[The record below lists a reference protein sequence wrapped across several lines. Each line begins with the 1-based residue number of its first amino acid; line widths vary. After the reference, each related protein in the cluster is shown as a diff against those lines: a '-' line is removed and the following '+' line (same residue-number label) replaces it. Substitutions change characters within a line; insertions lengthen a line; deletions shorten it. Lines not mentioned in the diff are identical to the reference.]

1 MRLVYRLCGV
11 VLVAIIVTV
20 AAFLYWWNRPIPL
33 AEDYR
38 FVVVEGA
45 TLSSISRELAGLG
58 LIDYP
63 VLLARLGRA
72 LQVDRRIH
80 AGHYL
85 IEPGISPKG
94 LLQLLGSGDT
104 LLSKLTIPEGLTAR
118 QIMDLIQS
126 QLELE
131 QSLTGIDDPWI
142 LARFESV
149 GGVEGWLFPDTYRFA
164 ANTSDKDIIALAHN
178 RMQNELDRAWQRR
191 SDDTQLKTPYEAL
204 IMASIIEKETSHAGE
219 RGEISGVFNRRLAQ
233 SMRLQTDPTVI
244 YGIGEAFDGDITRA
258 HLRDKRN
265 VYNTYQ
271 HGGLPPTPI
280 ASPGRASLEA
290 AVMPKDGT
298 SLYFVAD
305 GRGGHVFSDTLEQ
318 HQQAVRAYLK
328 KLRNKQG
335 SEQ

>member
-1 MRLVYRLCGV
+1 MCLLYRLFGV
-11 VLVAIIVTV
+11 MLAAIALTA
-20 AAFLYWWNRPIPL
+20 AAFLYWWNQPIHL
-33 AEDYR
+33 TEDHR
-38 FVVVEGA
+38 LVVAEGA

-58 LIDYP
+58 LIEYP
-63 VLLARLGRA
+63 VLLARAGRV
-72 LQVDRRIH
+72 LQVDRGIH

-94 LLQLLGSGDT
+94 LMQLLASGDT

-126 QLELE
+126 QAELE

-142 LARFESV
+142 LSRFESV
-149 GGVEGWLFPDTYRFA
+149 GGVEGWLFPDTYRFT
-164 ANTSDKDIIALAHN
+164 ANTSDKDIIAIAHN

-191 SDDTQLKTPYEAL
+191 SENAQLKTPYEAL

-219 RGEISGVFNRRLAQ
+219 RGEVSGVFHRRLAQ

-258 HLRDKRN
+258 HLRDKGN
-265 VYNTYQ
+265 IYNTYQ
-271 HGGLPPTPI
+271 HRGLPPTPI

-290 AVMPKDGT
+290 AVMPKEGT

-305 GRGGHVFSDTLEQ
+305 GRGGHVFSDTLAQ
-318 HQQAVRAYLK
+318 HQQAVRAYLQ
-328 KLRNKQG
+328 KLRNN
-335 SEQ
+335 

>member
-1 MRLVYRLCGV
+1 MCLLYRLFGV
-11 VLVAIIVTV
+11 MLAAIALTA
-20 AAFLYWWNRPIPL
+20 AAFLYWWNQPIHL
-33 AEDYR
+33 TEDHR
-38 FVVVEGA
+38 LVVAEGA

-58 LIDYP
+58 LIEYP
-63 VLLARLGRA
+63 VLLARAGRV
-72 LQVDRRIH
+72 LQVDRGIH

-94 LLQLLGSGDT
+94 LMQLLASGDT

-126 QLELE
+126 QAELE

-142 LARFESV
+142 LSRFESV
-149 GGVEGWLFPDTYRFA
+149 GGVEGWLFPDTNRFA
-164 ANTSDKDIIALAHN
+164 ANTSDKDIIAIAHN

-191 SDDTQLKTPYEAL
+191 SENAQLKTPYEAL

-219 RGEISGVFNRRLAQ
+219 RGEISGVFHRRLAQ

-258 HLRDKRN
+258 HLRDKGN
-265 VYNTYQ
+265 IYNTYQ
-271 HGGLPPTPI
+271 HRGLPPTPI

-290 AVMPKDGT
+290 AVMPKEGT

-305 GRGGHVFSDTLEQ
+305 GRGGHVFSDTLAQ
-318 HQQAVRAYLK
+318 HQQAVRAYLQ
-328 KLRNKQG
+328 KLRNN
-335 SEQ
+335 

>member
-1 MRLVYRLCGV
+1 MCLLYRLFGV
-11 VLVAIIVTV
+11 MLAAIALTA
-20 AAFLYWWNRPIPL
+20 AAFLYWWNQPIHL
-33 AEDYR
+33 TEDYR
-38 FVVVEGA
+38 LVVAEGA

-58 LIDYP
+58 LIEYP
-63 VLLARLGRA
+63 VLLARAGRV
-72 LQVDRRIH
+72 LQVDRGIH

-94 LLQLLGSGDT
+94 LMQLLASGDT

-126 QLELE
+126 QAELE

-142 LARFESV
+142 LSRFESV

-164 ANTSDKDIIALAHN
+164 ANTSDKDIIAIAHN

-191 SDDTQLKTPYEAL
+191 SENTQLKTPYEVL

-219 RGEISGVFNRRLAQ
+219 RGEISGVFHRRLAQ

-258 HLRDKRN
+258 HLRDKGN
-265 VYNTYQ
+265 IYNTYQ

-290 AVMPKDGT
+290 AVMPKEGT

-305 GRGGHVFSDTLEQ
+305 GRGGHVFSDTLAQ
-318 HQQAVRAYLK
+318 HQQAVRAYLQ
-328 KLRNKQG
+328 KLRNN
-335 SEQ
+335 

>member
-1 MRLVYRLCGV
+1 MCLLYRLFGV
-11 VLVAIIVTV
+11 MLAAIALTA
-20 AAFLYWWNRPIPL
+20 AAFLYWWNQPIHL
-33 AEDYR
+33 TEDHR
-38 FVVVEGA
+38 LVVAEGA

-58 LIDYP
+58 LIEYP
-63 VLLARLGRA
+63 VLLARAGRV
-72 LQVDRRIH
+72 LQVDRGIH

-94 LLQLLGSGDT
+94 LMQLLASGDT

-126 QLELE
+126 QSELE
-131 QSLTGIDDPWI
+131 RSLTGIDDPWI
-142 LARFESV
+142 LSRFESV

-164 ANTSDKDIIALAHN
+164 ANTSDKDIIAIAHN

-191 SDDTQLKTPYEAL
+191 SENTQLKTPYEAL

-219 RGEISGVFNRRLAQ
+219 RGEISGVFHRRLAQ

-244 YGIGEAFDGDITRA
+244 YGIGAAFDGDITRA
-258 HLRDKRN
+258 HLRDKGN
-265 VYNTYQ
+265 IYNTYQ

-290 AVMPKDGT
+290 AVMPKEGT

-305 GRGGHVFSDTLEQ
+305 GRGGHVFSDTLAQ
-318 HQQAVRAYLK
+318 HQQAVRAYLQ
-328 KLRNKQG
+328 KLRNN
-335 SEQ
+335 

>member
-1 MRLVYRLCGV
+1 MRLLYRLFGV
-11 VLVAIIVTV
+11 MLAAIALTA
-20 AAFLYWWNRPIPL
+20 AAFLYWWNQPIHL
-33 AEDYR
+33 TEDHR
-38 FVVVEGA
+38 LVVAEGA

-58 LIDYP
+58 LIEYP
-63 VLLARLGRA
+63 VLLARAGRV
-72 LQVDRRIH
+72 LQVDRGIH

-94 LLQLLGSGDT
+94 LMQLLASGDT

-126 QLELE
+126 QAELE
-131 QSLTGIDDPWI
+131 RSLTGIDDPWI
-142 LARFESV
+142 LSRFESV
-149 GGVEGWLFPDTYRFA
+149 GGVEGWLFPDTYRFT
-164 ANTSDKDIIALAHN
+164 ANTSDKDIIAIAHN

-191 SDDTQLKTPYEAL
+191 SENAQLKTPYEAL

-219 RGEISGVFNRRLAQ
+219 RGEISGVFHRRLAQ

-258 HLRDKRN
+258 HLRDKGN
-265 VYNTYQ
+265 IYNTYQ
-271 HGGLPPTPI
+271 HRGLPPTPI

-290 AVMPKDGT
+290 AVMPKEGT

-305 GRGGHVFSDTLEQ
+305 GRGGHVFSDTLAQ
-318 HQQAVRAYLK
+318 HQQAVRAYLQ
-328 KLRNKQG
+328 KLRNN
-335 SEQ
+335 

>member
-1 MRLVYRLCGV
+1 MRLLYRLFGV
-11 VLVAIIVTV
+11 MLAAIALTA
-20 AAFLYWWNRPIPL
+20 AAFLYWWNQPIHL
-33 AEDYR
+33 TEDHR
-38 FVVVEGA
+38 LVVAEGA
-45 TLSSISRELAGLG
+45 TLSSIYRELAGLG
-58 LIDYP
+58 LIEYP
-63 VLLARLGRA
+63 VLLARAGRV
-72 LQVDRRIH
+72 LQVDRGIH

-94 LLQLLGSGDT
+94 LMQLLASGDT

-126 QLELE
+126 QAELE

-142 LARFESV
+142 LSRFESV
-149 GGVEGWLFPDTYRFA
+149 GGVEGWLFPDTYRFT
-164 ANTSDKDIIALAHN
+164 ANTSDKDIIAIAHN

-191 SDDTQLKTPYEAL
+191 SENAQLKTPYEAL

-219 RGEISGVFNRRLAQ
+219 RGEISGVFHRRLAQ

-258 HLRDKRN
+258 HLRDKGN
-265 VYNTYQ
+265 IYNTYQ

-290 AVMPKDGT
+290 AVMQKEGT

-305 GRGGHVFSDTLEQ
+305 GRGGHVFSDTLAQ
-318 HQQAVRAYLK
+318 HQQAVRAYLQ
-328 KLRNKQG
+328 KLRNN
-335 SEQ
+335 

>member
-11 VLVAIIVTV
+11 VLAAIIVTV

-63 VLLARLGRA
+63 VLLARAGRA

>member
-1 MRLVYRLCGV
+1 MRLLYRLFGV
-11 VLVAIIVTV
+11 MLAVIALTA
-20 AAFLYWWNRPIPL
+20 AAFLYWWNQPIHL
-33 AEDYR
+33 TEDHR
-38 FVVVEGA
+38 LVVAEGA

-58 LIDYP
+58 LIEYP
-63 VLLARLGRA
+63 VLLARAGRV
-72 LQVDRRIH
+72 LQVDRGIH

-94 LLQLLGSGDT
+94 LMQLLASGDT

-126 QLELE
+126 QAELE

-142 LARFESV
+142 LSRFESV
-149 GGVEGWLFPDTYRFA
+149 GGVEGWLFPDTYRFT
-164 ANTSDKDIIALAHN
+164 ANTSDKDIIAIAHN

-191 SDDTQLKTPYEAL
+191 SENTQLKTPYEAL

-219 RGEISGVFNRRLAQ
+219 RGEISGVFHRRLAQ

-258 HLRDKRN
+258 HLRDKGN
-265 VYNTYQ
+265 IYNTYQ
-271 HGGLPPTPI
+271 HRGLPPTPI

-290 AVMPKDGT
+290 AVMPKEGT

-305 GRGGHVFSDTLEQ
+305 GRGGHVFSDTLAQ
-318 HQQAVRAYLK
+318 HQQAVRAYLQ
-328 KLRNKQG
+328 KLRNN
-335 SEQ
+335 

>member
-1 MRLVYRLCGV
+1 MCLLYRLFGV
-11 VLVAIIVTV
+11 MLAAIALTA
-20 AAFLYWWNRPIPL
+20 AAFLYWWNQPIHL
-33 AEDYR
+33 TEDHR
-38 FVVVEGA
+38 LVVAEGA

-58 LIDYP
+58 LIEYP
-63 VLLARLGRA
+63 VLLARADRV
-72 LQVDRRIH
+72 LQVDRGIH

-94 LLQLLGSGDT
+94 LMQLLASGDT

-126 QLELE
+126 QAELE

-142 LARFESV
+142 LSRFESV
-149 GGVEGWLFPDTYRFA
+149 GGVEGWLFPDTYRFT
-164 ANTSDKDIIALAHN
+164 ANTSDKDIIAIAHN

-191 SDDTQLKTPYEAL
+191 SENAQLKTPYEAL

-219 RGEISGVFNRRLAQ
+219 RGEISGVFHRRLAQ

-258 HLRDKRN
+258 HLRDKGN
-265 VYNTYQ
+265 IYNTYQ

-290 AVMPKDGT
+290 AVMPKEGT

-305 GRGGHVFSDTLEQ
+305 GRGGHVFSDTLAQ
-318 HQQAVRAYLK
+318 HQQAVRAYLQ
-328 KLRNKQG
+328 KLRNN
-335 SEQ
+335 

>member
-1 MRLVYRLCGV
+1 MCLLYRLFGV
-11 VLVAIIVTV
+11 MLAAIALTA
-20 AAFLYWWNRPIPL
+20 AAFLYWWNQPIHL
-33 AEDYR
+33 TEDHR
-38 FVVVEGA
+38 LVVAEGA

-58 LIDYP
+58 LIEYP
-63 VLLARLGRA
+63 VLLARAGRV
-72 LQVDRRIH
+72 LQVDRGIH

-94 LLQLLGSGDT
+94 LMQLLASGDT

-126 QLELE
+126 QAELE

-142 LARFESV
+142 LSRFESV
-149 GGVEGWLFPDTYRFA
+149 GGVEGWLFPDTYRFT
-164 ANTSDKDIIALAHN
+164 ANTSDKDIIAIAHN

-191 SDDTQLKTPYEAL
+191 SENTQLKTPYEAL

-219 RGEISGVFNRRLAQ
+219 RGEISGVFHRRLAQ

-258 HLRDKRN
+258 HLRDKGN
-265 VYNTYQ
+265 IYNTYQ

-290 AVMPKDGT
+290 AVMPKEGT

-305 GRGGHVFSDTLEQ
+305 GRGGHVFSDTLAQ
-318 HQQAVRAYLK
+318 HQQAVRAYLQ
-328 KLRNKQG
+328 KLRNN
-335 SEQ
+335 

>member
-1 MRLVYRLCGV
+1 MCLLYRLFGV
-11 VLVAIIVTV
+11 MLAAIALTA
-20 AAFLYWWNRPIPL
+20 AAFLYWWNQPIHL
-33 AEDYR
+33 TEDHR
-38 FVVVEGA
+38 LVVAEGA

-58 LIDYP
+58 LIEYP
-63 VLLARLGRA
+63 VLLARAGRV
-72 LQVDRRIH
+72 LQVDRGIH

-94 LLQLLGSGDT
+94 LMQLLASGDT

-126 QLELE
+126 QAELE
-131 QSLTGIDDPWI
+131 RSLTGIDDPWI
-142 LARFESV
+142 LSRFESV

-164 ANTSDKDIIALAHN
+164 ANTSDKDIIAIAHN

-191 SDDTQLKTPYEAL
+191 SENAQLKTPYEAL

-219 RGEISGVFNRRLAQ
+219 RGEISGVFHRRLAQ

-258 HLRDKRN
+258 HLRDKGN
-265 VYNTYQ
+265 IYNTYQ
-271 HGGLPPTPI
+271 HRGLPPTPI

-290 AVMPKDGT
+290 AVMPKEGT

-305 GRGGHVFSDTLEQ
+305 GRGGHVFSDTLAQ
-318 HQQAVRAYLK
+318 HQQAVRAYLR
-328 KLRNKQG
+328 KLRNN
-335 SEQ
+335 

>member
-1 MRLVYRLCGV
+1 MRLLYRLFGV
-11 VLVAIIVTV
+11 MLAAIALTA
-20 AAFLYWWNRPIPL
+20 AAFLHWWNQPIHL
-33 AEDYR
+33 TEDHR
-38 FVVVEGA
+38 LVVAEGA

-58 LIDYP
+58 LIEYP
-63 VLLARLGRA
+63 VLLARAGRV
-72 LQVDRRIH
+72 LQVDRGIH
-80 AGHYL
+80 AGQYL

-94 LLQLLGSGDT
+94 LMQLLASGDT

-126 QLELE
+126 QAELE

-142 LARFESV
+142 LSRFESV

-164 ANTSDKDIIALAHN
+164 ANKSDKDIIAIAHN

-191 SDDTQLKTPYEAL
+191 SENTQLKTPYEAL

-219 RGEISGVFNRRLAQ
+219 RGEISGVFHRRLAQ

-258 HLRDKRN
+258 HLRDKGN
-265 VYNTYQ
+265 IYNTYQ

-290 AVMPKDGT
+290 AVQ
-298 SLYFVAD
+298 L
-305 GRGGHVFSDTLEQ
+305 LE
-318 HQQAVRAYLK
+318 HLSGASVHP
-328 KLRNKQG
+328 
-335 SEQ
+335 

>member
-1 MRLVYRLCGV
+1 MCLLYRLFGV
-11 VLVAIIVTV
+11 MLAAIALTA
-20 AAFLYWWNRPIPL
+20 AAFLYWWNQPIHL
-33 AEDYR
+33 TEDNR
-38 FVVVEGA
+38 LVVAEGA

-58 LIDYP
+58 LIEYP
-63 VLLARLGRA
+63 VLLARAGRV
-72 LQVDRRIH
+72 LKVDRGIH

-94 LLQLLGSGDT
+94 LMQLLASGDT

-126 QLELE
+126 QAELE
-131 QSLTGIDDPWI
+131 RSLTGIDDPWI
-142 LARFESV
+142 LSRFESV
-149 GGVEGWLFPDTYRFA
+149 GGVEGWLFPDTYRFT
-164 ANTSDKDIIALAHN
+164 ANTSDKDIIAIAHN

-191 SDDTQLKTPYEAL
+191 SENTQLKTPYEAL

-219 RGEISGVFNRRLAQ
+219 RGEISGVFHRRLAQ

-258 HLRDKRN
+258 HLRDKGN
-265 VYNTYQ
+265 IYNTYQ
-271 HGGLPPTPI
+271 HRGLPPTPI

-290 AVMPKDGT
+290 AVMPKEGT

-305 GRGGHVFSDTLEQ
+305 GRGGHVFSDTLAQ
-318 HQQAVRAYLK
+318 HQQAVRAYLQ
-328 KLRNKQG
+328 KLRNN
-335 SEQ
+335 

>member
-1 MRLVYRLCGV
+1 MRLLYRLFGV
-11 VLVAIIVTV
+11 MLAAIALTA
-20 AAFLYWWNRPIPL
+20 AAFLYWWNQPIHL
-33 AEDYR
+33 TEDHR
-38 FVVVEGA
+38 LVVAEGA

-58 LIDYP
+58 LIEYP
-63 VLLARLGRA
+63 VLLARAGRV
-72 LQVDRRIH
+72 LQVDRGIH

-94 LLQLLGSGDT
+94 LMQLLASGDT

-118 QIMDLIQS
+118 RIMDLIQS
-126 QLELE
+126 QAELE

-142 LARFESV
+142 LSRFESV
-149 GGVEGWLFPDTYRFA
+149 GGVEGWLFPDTYRFT
-164 ANTSDKDIIALAHN
+164 ANTSDKDIIAIAHN

-191 SDDTQLKTPYEAL
+191 SENAQLKTPYEAL

-219 RGEISGVFNRRLAQ
+219 RGEVSGVFHRRLAQ

-258 HLRDKRN
+258 HLRDKGN
-265 VYNTYQ
+265 IYNTYQ
-271 HGGLPPTPI
+271 HRGLPPTPI

-290 AVMPKDGT
+290 AVMPKEGT

-305 GRGGHVFSDTLEQ
+305 GRGGHVFSDTLAQ
-318 HQQAVRAYLK
+318 HQQAVRAYLR
-328 KLRNKQG
+328 KLRNN
-335 SEQ
+335 

>member
-45 TLSSISRELAGLG
+45 TLSSISRELEGLG

-63 VLLARLGRA
+63 VLLARAGRA

-258 HLRDKRN
+258 HLKDKRN

>member
-1 MRLVYRLCGV
+1 MCLLYRLFGV
-11 VLVAIIVTV
+11 MLAAIALTA
-20 AAFLYWWNRPIPL
+20 AAFLYWWNQPIHL
-33 AEDYR
+33 TEDHR
-38 FVVVEGA
+38 LVVAEGA

-58 LIDYP
+58 LIEYP
-63 VLLARLGRA
+63 VLLARAGRV
-72 LQVDRRIH
+72 LQVDRGIH

-94 LLQLLGSGDT
+94 LMQLLASGDT

-126 QLELE
+126 QAELE

-142 LARFESV
+142 LSRFESV
-149 GGVEGWLFPDTYRFA
+149 GGVEGWLFPDTYRFT
-164 ANTSDKDIIALAHN
+164 ANTSDKDIIAIAHN

-191 SDDTQLKTPYEAL
+191 SENTQLKTPYEAL

-219 RGEISGVFNRRLAQ
+219 RGEVSGVFHRRLAQ

-258 HLRDKRN
+258 HLRDKGN
-265 VYNTYQ
+265 IYNTYQ

-290 AVMPKDGT
+290 AVMPKEGT

-305 GRGGHVFSDTLEQ
+305 GRGGHVFSDTLAQ
-318 HQQAVRAYLK
+318 HQQAVRAYLQ
-328 KLRNKQG
+328 KLRNN
-335 SEQ
+335 

>member
-1 MRLVYRLCGV
+1 MCLLYRLFGV
-11 VLVAIIVTV
+11 MLAAIALTA
-20 AAFLYWWNRPIPL
+20 AAFLYWWNQPIHL
-33 AEDYR
+33 TEDHR
-38 FVVVEGA
+38 LVVAEGA

-58 LIDYP
+58 LIEYP
-63 VLLARLGRA
+63 VLLARAGRV
-72 LQVDRRIH
+72 LQVDRGIH

-94 LLQLLGSGDT
+94 LMQLLASGDT

-126 QLELE
+126 QAELE
-131 QSLTGIDDPWI
+131 RSLTGIDDPWI
-142 LARFESV
+142 LSRFESV
-149 GGVEGWLFPDTYRFA
+149 GGVEGWLFPDTYRFT
-164 ANTSDKDIIALAHN
+164 ANTSDKDIIAIAHN

-191 SDDTQLKTPYEAL
+191 SENAQLKTPYEAL

-219 RGEISGVFNRRLAQ
+219 RGEVSGVFHRRLAQ

-258 HLRDKRN
+258 HLRDKGN
-265 VYNTYQ
+265 IYNTYQ
-271 HGGLPPTPI
+271 HRGLPPTPI

-290 AVMPKDGT
+290 AVMPKEGT

-305 GRGGHVFSDTLEQ
+305 GRGGHVFSDTLAQ
-318 HQQAVRAYLK
+318 HQQAVRAYLQ
-328 KLRNKQG
+328 KLRNN
-335 SEQ
+335 

>member
-45 TLSSISRELAGLG
+45 TLSSISRELEGLG

-63 VLLARLGRA
+63 VLLARAGRA

>member
-11 VLVAIIVTV
+11 VLAAIIVTV
-20 AAFLYWWNRPIPL
+20 AAFLFWWNRPIPL

-45 TLSSISRELAGLG
+45 TLSSISRELEGLG

-63 VLLARLGRA
+63 VLLARAGRA

>member
-11 VLVAIIVTV
+11 VLAAIIVAV
-20 AAFLYWWNRPIPL
+20 AAFLFWWNRPIPL

-63 VLLARLGRA
+63 VLLARAGRA

>member
-11 VLVAIIVTV
+11 VLAAIIVTV
-20 AAFLYWWNRPIPL
+20 AAFLFWWNRPIPL

-63 VLLARLGRA
+63 VLLARAGRA

-178 RMQNELDRAWQRR
+178 RMQNELDRAWQLR

>member
-11 VLVAIIVTV
+11 VLAAIIVTV
-20 AAFLYWWNRPIPL
+20 AAFLFWWNRPIPL

>member
-11 VLVAIIVTV
+11 VLAAIIVTV
-20 AAFLYWWNRPIPL
+20 AAFLFWWNRPIPL

-63 VLLARLGRA
+63 VLLARAGRT

-258 HLRDKRN
+258 HLKDKRN

>member
-1 MRLVYRLCGV
+1 MRLLYRLFGV
-11 VLVAIIVTV
+11 MLAAIALIA
-20 AAFLYWWNRPIPL
+20 AAFLYWWNQPIHL
-33 AEDYR
+33 TEDHR
-38 FVVVEGA
+38 LVVAEGA

-58 LIDYP
+58 LIEYP
-63 VLLARLGRA
+63 VLLARAGRV
-72 LQVDRRIH
+72 LQVDRGIH

-94 LLQLLGSGDT
+94 LMQLLASGDT

-118 QIMDLIQS
+118 RIMDLIQS
-126 QLELE
+126 QAELE

-142 LARFESV
+142 LSRFESV
-149 GGVEGWLFPDTYRFA
+149 GGVEGWLFPDTYRFT
-164 ANTSDKDIIALAHN
+164 ANTSDKDIIAIAHN

-191 SDDTQLKTPYEAL
+191 SENAQLKTPYEAL

-219 RGEISGVFNRRLAQ
+219 RGEVSGVFHRRLAQ

-258 HLRDKRN
+258 HLRDKGN
-265 VYNTYQ
+265 IYNTYQ
-271 HGGLPPTPI
+271 HRGLPPTPI

-290 AVMPKDGT
+290 AVMPKEGT

-305 GRGGHVFSDTLEQ
+305 GRGGHVFSDTLAQ
-318 HQQAVRAYLK
+318 HQQAVRAYLQ
-328 KLRNKQG
+328 KLRNN
-335 SEQ
+335 

>member
-1 MRLVYRLCGV
+1 MRLLYRLFGV
-11 VLVAIIVTV
+11 MLAAIALTA
-20 AAFLYWWNRPIPL
+20 AAFLYWWNQPIHL
-33 AEDYR
+33 TEDHR
-38 FVVVEGA
+38 LVVAEGA

-58 LIDYP
+58 LIEYP
-63 VLLARLGRA
+63 VLLARAGRV
-72 LQVDRRIH
+72 LQVDRGIH

-94 LLQLLGSGDT
+94 LMQLLASGDT

-118 QIMDLIQS
+118 RIMDLIQS
-126 QLELE
+126 QAELE

-142 LARFESV
+142 LSRFESV
-149 GGVEGWLFPDTYRFA
+149 GGVEGWLFPDTYRFT
-164 ANTSDKDIIALAHN
+164 ANTSDKDIIAIAHN

-191 SDDTQLKTPYEAL
+191 SENTQLKTPYEAL

-219 RGEISGVFNRRLAQ
+219 RGEISGVFHRRLAQ

-258 HLRDKRN
+258 HLRDKGN
-265 VYNTYQ
+265 IYNTYQ
-271 HGGLPPTPI
+271 HRGLPPTPI

-290 AVMPKDGT
+290 AVMPKEGT

-305 GRGGHVFSDTLEQ
+305 GRGGHVFSDTLAQ
-318 HQQAVRAYLK
+318 HQQAVRAYLQ
-328 KLRNKQG
+328 KLRNN
-335 SEQ
+335 

>member
-1 MRLVYRLCGV
+1 
-11 VLVAIIVTV
+11 
-20 AAFLYWWNRPIPL
+20 
-33 AEDYR
+33 
-38 FVVVEGA
+38 
-45 TLSSISRELAGLG
+45 
-58 LIDYP
+58 
-63 VLLARLGRA
+63 
-72 LQVDRRIH
+72 
-80 AGHYL
+80 
-85 IEPGISPKG
+85 
-94 LLQLLGSGDT
+94 
-104 LLSKLTIPEGLTAR
+104 
-118 QIMDLIQS
+118 MDLIQS

-290 AVMPKDGT
+290 AVMPEDGT

>member
-11 VLVAIIVTV
+11 VLAAIIVTV
-20 AAFLYWWNRPIPL
+20 AAFLFWWNRPIPL

-63 VLLARLGRA
+63 VLLARAGRA

>member
-11 VLVAIIVTV
+11 FLAAIIVAA
-20 AAFLYWWNRPIPL
+20 AAFLYWWNRPIHL
-33 AEDYR
+33 TEDYR
-38 FVVVEGA
+38 LVVDEGA

-63 VLLARLGRA
+63 VLLARAGRA

-85 IEPGISPKG
+85 IEPGISPRG
-94 LLQLLGSGDT
+94 LIRLLGSGDT
-104 LLSKLTIPEGLTAR
+104 LLSKLTLPEGLTAR
-118 QIMDLIQS
+118 QMMDLIRS
-126 QLELE
+126 QQELE

-142 LARFESV
+142 VARFESV
-149 GGVEGWLFPDTYRFA
+149 GGIEGWLFPDTYRFA

-191 SDDTQLKTPYEAL
+191 SDDTELKTPYEAL

-219 RGEISGVFNRRLAQ
+219 RAEISGVFNRRLAQ

-244 YGIGEAFDGDITRA
+244 YGLGEAFDGDITRA

-265 VYNTYQ
+265 IYNTYQ

>member
-1 MRLVYRLCGV
+1 MCLLYRLFGV
-11 VLVAIIVTV
+11 MLAAIALTA
-20 AAFLYWWNRPIPL
+20 AAFLYWWNQPIHL
-33 AEDYR
+33 TEDHR
-38 FVVVEGA
+38 LVVAEGA

-58 LIDYP
+58 LIEYP
-63 VLLARLGRA
+63 VLLARAGRV
-72 LQVDRRIH
+72 LQVDRGIH

-94 LLQLLGSGDT
+94 LMQLLASGDT

-118 QIMDLIQS
+118 RIMDLIQS
-126 QLELE
+126 QAELE

-142 LARFESV
+142 LSRFESV
-149 GGVEGWLFPDTYRFA
+149 GGVEGWLFPDTYRFT
-164 ANTSDKDIIALAHN
+164 ANTSDKDIIAIAHN

-191 SDDTQLKTPYEAL
+191 SENAQLKTPYEAL

-219 RGEISGVFNRRLAQ
+219 RGEVSGVFHRRLAQ

-258 HLRDKRN
+258 HLRDKGN
-265 VYNTYQ
+265 IYNTYQ
-271 HGGLPPTPI
+271 HRGLPPTPI

-290 AVMPKDGT
+290 AVMPKEGT

-305 GRGGHVFSDTLEQ
+305 GRGGHVFSDTLAQ
-318 HQQAVRAYLK
+318 HQQAVRAYLQ
-328 KLRNKQG
+328 KLRNN
-335 SEQ
+335 

>member
-1 MRLVYRLCGV
+1 MRLLYRLFGV
-11 VLVAIIVTV
+11 MLAAIALTA
-20 AAFLYWWNRPIPL
+20 AAFLYWWNQPIHL
-33 AEDYR
+33 TEDHR
-38 FVVVEGA
+38 LVVAEGA

-58 LIDYP
+58 LIEYP
-63 VLLARLGRA
+63 VLLARAGRV
-72 LQVDRRIH
+72 LQVDRGIH

-94 LLQLLGSGDT
+94 LMQLLASGDT

-126 QLELE
+126 QAELE

-142 LARFESV
+142 LSRFESV
-149 GGVEGWLFPDTYRFA
+149 GGVEGWLFPDTYRFT
-164 ANTSDKDIIALAHN
+164 ANTSDKDIIAIAHN

-191 SDDTQLKTPYEAL
+191 SENTQLKTPYEAL

-219 RGEISGVFNRRLAQ
+219 RGEISGVFHRRLAQ

-258 HLRDKRN
+258 HLRDKGN
-265 VYNTYQ
+265 IYNTYQ
-271 HGGLPPTPI
+271 HRGLPPTPI

-290 AVMPKDGT
+290 AVMPKEGT

-305 GRGGHVFSDTLEQ
+305 GRGGHVFSDTLAQ
-318 HQQAVRAYLK
+318 HQQAVRAYLQ
-328 KLRNKQG
+328 KLRNN
-335 SEQ
+335 

>member
-11 VLVAIIVTV
+11 VLAAIIVTV
-20 AAFLYWWNRPIPL
+20 AAFLFWWNRPIPL

-63 VLLARLGRA
+63 VLLARAGRT

>member
-63 VLLARLGRA
+63 VLLARAGRA

-219 RGEISGVFNRRLAQ
+219 RREISGVFNRRLAQ

-335 SEQ
+335 SKQ